1 MIYFDVTS
9 AAASRMST
17 GVQRAIRGIF
27 RTFTGEEMTPV
38 IWDRRGGCYACL
50 SQLEYERLTHPF
62 AAGFRTS
69 FWPDVQEG
77 MLSLGRMSEF
87 IGKVRRRLEWSD
99 FPGEGNVLLIPDLC
113 WDSRVESWQAL
124 GAHAGRKVAIFHDAM
139 PLRLPGQSSS
149 RDDLFADYVR
159 GLGRM
164 DLVICVSQEV
174 EDDLLGYWKEF
185 GIPARPTQVIPWPM
199 PFEGERPAFSA
210 SMGKPRLL
218 YVSRLRLRKNH
229 LVLLEACEQLWHEG
243 LDFSLDL
250 IGIADAFSD
259 TWRILR
265 EMHRLVRKRRPVR
278 WLRHVGDAELVRA
291 YKECTFTVFP
301 SRMEGFGLPIL
312 ESLWHGRPVVCGSN
326 GALGEVSRGGGCL
339 SVDQNHPASLAD
351 GIRLLLTDHVTLD
364 VLRNE
369 ACLRSFRSWEDY
381 QADLRMTLKEVA
393 R

>member
-1 MIYFDVTS
+1 MIYLDVTS

-27 RTFTGEEMTPV
+27 STFVGEKMVPV
-38 IWDRRGGCYACL
+38 IWDRRGGCYSLL
-50 SQLEYERLTHPF
+50 SSLERERLTNPF

-69 FWPDVQEG
+69 FWPDVQET
-77 MLSLGRMSEF
+77 MLSLGRMNELM
-87 IGKVRRRLEWSD
+87 GKPARRLEWSG
-99 FPGEGNVLLIPDLC
+99 FPGEGNVLMIPDLC
-113 WDSRVESWQAL
+113 WDSRVESWEAL
-124 GAHAGRKVAIFHDAM
+124 AAHPGRKIAIFHDAM

-149 RDDLFADYVR
+149 RDDLFADYVK

-185 GIPARPTQVIPWPM
+185 GIPARLTRVIPWPM
-199 PFEGERPAFSA
+199 PFQGLRPVSRVPT
-210 SMGKPRLL
+210 GKPRLL

-229 LVLLEACEQLWHEG
+229 LILLEACERLWQEG
-243 LDFSLDL
+243 MDFSLDL
-250 IGIADAFSD
+250 IGIADALTD
-259 TWRILR
+259 TLRILR
-265 EMHRLVRKRRPVR
+265 ELYRLVRKGRPVR
-278 WLRHVGDAELVRA
+278 WLRHVSDADLARA
-291 YKECTFTVFP
+291 YRESTFTVFP

-312 ESLWHGRPVVCGSN
+312 ESLWHGCPVVCGTN

-339 SVDQNHPASLAD
+339 SVDQNDPASLAD

-364 VLRNE
+364 VLRKE
-369 ACLRSFRSWEDY
+369 AWLRSFRIWENY
-381 QADLRMTLKEVA
+381 QADLQRALSEVS